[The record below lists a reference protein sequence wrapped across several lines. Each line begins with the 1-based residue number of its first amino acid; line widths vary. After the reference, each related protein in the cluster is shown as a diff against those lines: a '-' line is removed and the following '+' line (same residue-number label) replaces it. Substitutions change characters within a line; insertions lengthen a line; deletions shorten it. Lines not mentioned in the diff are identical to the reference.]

1 MPPDRVSLRRPKVAG
16 INKATRPIAMEWV
29 HPGELKPDPTNAR
42 KHSRQQIRKLARDI
56 QKNSFINP
64 ILITRDGDIVAGH
77 ARLEA
82 ARLAGLSEV
91 PVIRLAL
98 TKAEAKIRNI
108 WDNKSSDLSHFDDQ
122 MLGLA
127 LQEIAGFD
135 IDIEDTGFSIGE
147 TDLLIKGLSGFQ
159 SDPQDDD
166 IPAPSGPPIS
176 MVGDVWKTGAHRIM
190 CADASTQHPTLCSWM
205 AWPRMRSLLMC
216 LTILPDAIFRE
227 RARFATNRSRW
238 QPAKC
243 RLSVTGHWGI
253 AKQYLRWLPES
264 SYIGIG

>member
-1 MPPDRVSLRRPKVAG
+1 MTVDRNTMMNVRKLRPNKNNARTHSKNQNGDSPDHLSPRGAIHGGKDSRAG
-16 INKATRPIAMEWV
+16 PIAIEWINTR
-29 HPGELKPDPTNAR
+29 ELKPDPTNAR

-56 QKNSFINP
+56 QKHNFINP
-64 ILITRDGDIVAGH
+64 ILITLEGNIVAGH

-82 ARLAGLSEV
+82 AQLAGLLEV

-147 TDLLIKGLSGFQ
+147 VDLLIEGLSGFQ
-159 SDPQDDD
+159 SDPQ
-166 IPAPSGPPIS
+166 AAGR
-176 MVGDVWKTGAHRIM
+176 VA
-190 CADASTQHPTLCSWM
+190 AASS
-205 AWPRMRSLLMC
+205 
-216 LTILPDAIFRE
+216 D
-227 RARFATNRSRW
+227 
-238 QPAKC
+238 
-243 RLSVTGHWGI
+243 
-253 AKQYLRWLPES
+253 
-264 SYIGIG
+264 